1 MKIIKKI
8 VDLRKALAIDRKNNE
23 KIGFVPTMGAL
34 HEGHASLVRRSI
46 EENDKTV
53 VSIFL
58 NPTQFNDQSDFVN
71 YPQTFDAN
79 SGSRLRFCT
88 IGYRDIS

>member
-71 YPQTFDAN
+71 YPQTFDADCM
-79 SGSRLRFCT
+79 LMQT
-88 IGYRDIS
+88 V

>member
-46 EENDKTV
+46 EENEKTV

-71 YPQTFDAN
+71 YPQTFDSDCMLMQTVGA
-79 SGSRLRFCT
+79 
-88 IGYRDIS
+88 D